1 MTLRS
6 LFARRG
12 LARGLALAISMVL
25 VACGGQVAST
35 SNSAGGSTTAPVIPL
50 TDVTGLFSGSV
61 SGTGAEFLSLIT
73 PNGSQ
78 VNWYGWYFLRGDGL
92 APYLYSGSL
101 ALSTGGVAQSAAN
114 ALWVSEAGVR
124 HSASASLTQGSSS
137 GFKAEV
143 TVNRTDAPST
153 PFTLTA
159 NALPT
164 SAYSA
169 KAAAN
174 TSVLAGSWTGVL
186 SSGLSTYQSILQFD
200 SSGKLIRNS
209 AQWEC
214 ALDNVGTALQLNAAS
229 GGNFYTAS
237 VTIPA
242 RSGCVWA
249 PLSNAKSL
257 AGAAVVQRLASG
269 EDQLDMILID
279 GTGDGISY
287 RGRQRK

>member
-1 MTLRS
+1 MFAMALS
-6 LFARRG
+6 LG
-12 LARGLALAISMVL
+12 LI
-25 VACGGQVAST
+25 ACGGQVAST
-35 SNSAGGSTTAPVIPL
+35 SNAAGGTTAAPVIPL
-50 TDVTGLFSGSV
+50 TDVTGLYSGSV

-73 PNGSQ
+73 PNGNQ

-101 ALSTGGVAQSAAN
+101 VLSTAGAAQSAAN

-124 HSASASLTQGSSS
+124 HTASASLTQGSSS

-153 PFTLTA
+153 PFTL
-159 NALPT
+159 
-164 SAYSA
+164 S
-169 KAAAN
+169 
-174 TSVLAGSWTGVL
+174 
-186 SSGLSTYQSILQFD
+186 
-200 SSGKLIRNS
+200 
-209 AQWEC
+209 EC
-214 ALDNVGTALQLNAAS
+214 ALDSVGSALQLNAAS
-229 GGNFYTAS
+229 GGNFFTAS

-249 PLSNAKSL
+249 PLSSPTSL
-257 AGAAVVQRLASG
+257 GGAAVVQRLTSG

-279 GTGDGISY
+279 ASGDGISY

>member
-6 LFARRG
+6 VSAGQRLASMFAMALSLG
-12 LARGLALAISMVL
+12 LI
-25 VACGGQVAST
+25 ACGGQVAST
-35 SNSAGGSTTAPVIPL
+35 SNAAGGTTTAPVIPL
-50 TDVTGLFSGSV
+50 TDVTGLYSGSV

-73 PNGSQ
+73 PNGNQ

-101 ALSTGGVAQSAAN
+101 VLSTAGAAQSAAN

-124 HSASASLTQGSSS
+124 HTASASLTQGSSS

-153 PFTLTA
+153 PFTLSA
-159 NALPT
+159 SALPA

-169 KAAAN
+169 KAAAS

-200 SSGKLIRNS
+200 ASGKLIRNS

-214 ALDNVGTALQLNAAS
+214 ALDSVGSALQLNAAS
-229 GGNFYTAS
+229 GGNFFTAS

-249 PLSNAKSL
+249 PLSSPTSL
-257 AGAAVVQRLASG
+257 GGAAVVQRLTSG

-279 GTGDGISY
+279 ASGDGISY

>member
-1 MTLRS
+1 MTPRHFLR
-6 LFARRG
+6 RQRWG
-12 LARGLALAISMVL
+12 LLLALLLA
-25 VACGGQVAST
+25 ACGGQLGSPT
-35 SNSAGGSTTAPVIPL
+35 SSSGTAPTAPVIPL
-50 TDVTGLFSGSV
+50 TDVTGLFSGGA

-73 PNGSQ
+73 PNGNQ

-101 ALSTGGVAQSAAN
+101 VLGTAGAAQSAAN
-114 ALWVSEAGVR
+114 ALLVSEAGMR
-124 HSASASLTQGSSS
+124 RSASASLTQGSAS
-137 GFKAEV
+137 GFRAEV

-159 NALPT
+159 SALPA
-164 SAYSA
+164 SAYNA
-169 KAAAN
+169 KAAAS
-174 TSVLAGSWTGVL
+174 TSALTGSWTGVL

-200 SSGKLIRNS
+200 ASGKLLRNS

-214 ALDNVGTALQLNAAS
+214 ALDSVGSALQLNP
-229 GGNFYTAS
+229 GNGANFFSAS

-242 RSGCVWA
+242 RSGCAWA
-249 PLSNAKSL
+249 PLSSAKSL
-257 AGAAVVQRLASG
+257 TGAAVVQRLASG

>member
-1 MTLRS
+1 MTLHYLLHRKC
-6 LFARRG
+6 LG
-12 LARGLALAISMVL
+12 LLLALVL
-25 VACGGQVAST
+25 AACGGQLGSPT
-35 SNSAGGSTTAPVIPL
+35 SSSVTTPTAPIVPL
-50 TDVTGLFSGSV
+50 TEVTGLFSGSV
-61 SGTGAEFLSLIT
+61 SGTGAEFLSLLT
-73 PNGSQ
+73 PNGNQ

-101 ALSTGGVAQSAAN
+101 NLSTAGAAQSAAN
-114 ALWVSEAGVR
+114 ALLVSEAGLR
-124 HSASASLTQGSSS
+124 HTASASLTQGSPS

-143 TVNRTDAPST
+143 TVNRTDAPSA

-159 NALPT
+159 SALPA

-169 KAAAN
+169 KAAAS
-174 TSVLAGSWTGVL
+174 TSALAGSWTGVL

-200 SSGKLIRNS
+200 ASGKLLRNS

-214 ALDNVGTALQLNAAS
+214 AMDSVGSALQLNAGN
-229 GGNFYTAS
+229 GGNFYSAS
-237 VTIPA
+237 VSIPA
-242 RSGCVWA
+242 RSGCTWA
-249 PLSNAKSL
+249 PLSSAKSL
-257 AGAAVVQRLASG
+257 TGAAVVQRLASG

>member
-1 MTLRS
+1 MTPRHFLR
-6 LFARRG
+6 RQRWG
-12 LARGLALAISMVL
+12 LLLALLLA
-25 VACGGQVAST
+25 ACGGQLGSPT
-35 SNSAGGSTTAPVIPL
+35 SSSGTTPTAPVIPL
-50 TDVTGLFSGSV
+50 TDVTGLFSGSA

-73 PNGSQ
+73 PNGNQ

-101 ALSTGGVAQSAAN
+101 VLGTAGAAQSAAN
-114 ALWVSEAGVR
+114 ALLVSEAGMR
-124 HSASASLTQGSSS
+124 RSASASLTQGSAS
-137 GFKAEV
+137 GFRAEV
-143 TVNRTDAPST
+143 TVNRTDAPSS

-159 NALPT
+159 STLPA
-164 SAYSA
+164 SAYNA
-169 KAAAN
+169 KAAAS
-174 TSVLAGSWTGVL
+174 TSALTGSWTGVL

-200 SSGKLIRNS
+200 ASGKLLRNS

-214 ALDNVGTALQLNAAS
+214 ALDSVGSALQLNP
-229 GGNFYTAS
+229 GNGANFFSAS

-242 RSGCVWA
+242 RSGCAWA
-249 PLSNAKSL
+249 PLSSAKSL
-257 AGAAVVQRLASG
+257 TGAAVVQRLASG